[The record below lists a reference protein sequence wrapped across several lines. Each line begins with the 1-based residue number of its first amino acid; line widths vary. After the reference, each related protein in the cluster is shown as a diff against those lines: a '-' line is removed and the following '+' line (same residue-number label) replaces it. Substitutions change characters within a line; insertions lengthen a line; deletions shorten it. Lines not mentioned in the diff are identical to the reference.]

1 MTEIKKVNSNSKQ
14 TLDKCVFS
22 ENAELNLEAGTEVI
36 SVNAE
41 SNIASCEALDK
52 ELRVGVCTVFRV
64 IYKDAEGKLDVKE
77 VRTDAMKIIQNPDIN
92 PTTEAVLDATAK
104 NSQYLAT
111 ATGKATANVEISGW
125 FVKENVLSFMSSDVE
140 NVYCRTETFSVEN
153 PVLLKGGS
161 LTVTNSDEARMPVKK
176 VLESRAAAVINNVYP
191 SDGTYRIEGE
201 LTLRIAAVADND
213 QFINQ
218 SFTHPFGTEISDE
231 SVKSDSVLDAEAKAV
246 SCEVTVTENDAR
258 IFISDVKI
266 NFRVCSVQ
274 KSEIEGVTDCYSV
287 TNEIAVTSEN
297 AKMDSYFCYRT
308 VRDKSS
314 CSVIPGGMINELCCV
329 LNPTVTEVTVASEE
343 KGLTVQGV
351 ISADLLYIDE
361 NNVCKSFKAEI
372 PFATD
377 FAKDYPCDGYDE
389 PSVTVTNLSCR
400 LRTGSEI
407 EITAEFALTLRGV
420 SEKTV
425 TMISTVE
432 TGAEKEADDYA
443 ISLYIVRPGETLW
456 DVAKALNT
464 DEDTLLKLN
473 EDLKI
478 PLTGGEKI
486 LVYKELTFP
495 V

>member
-14 TLDKCVFS
+14 TLEKCVFS
-22 ENAELNLEAGTEVI
+22 ESAELNLDSGTQVI
-36 SVNAE
+36 VVNAD
-41 SNIASCEALDK
+41 SNVVSCEALDK

-77 VRTDAMKIIQNPDIN
+77 VRADAMKILQNSDII

-104 NSQYLAT
+104 NCQYLAT
-111 ATGKATANVEISGW
+111 ATGKATATVEIKGW
-125 FVKENVLSFMSSDVE
+125 FVKENVISFMSSEIED
-140 NVYCRTETFSVEN
+140 VYCRTEAFSVEN
-153 PVLLKGGS
+153 LMLLKGGS
-161 LTVTNSDEARMPVKK
+161 LTVTNSDEARMPIKK
-176 VLESRAAAVINNVYP
+176 ILESRAAAVVNNVYP
-191 SDGTYRIEGE
+191 SEGSYRIEGE
-201 LTLRIAAVADND
+201 LTVRIAALADND

-231 SVKSDSVLDAEAKAV
+231 TVKSDSIPDAEAKAV
-246 SCEVTVTENDAR
+246 SCDVTVTENDAR

-266 NFRVCSVQ
+266 DFRVSDARR
-274 KSEIEGVTDCYSV
+274 SEIEGVTDCYSV
-287 TNEIAVTSEN
+287 TNVLDVTTVN
-297 AKMDSYFCYRT
+297 AELDSTFCYRT
-308 VRDKSS
+308 VRDKAS

-329 LNPTVTEVTVASEE
+329 LNPTVTEGTVTSDGS
-343 KGLTVQGV
+343 GLTVQGV
-351 ISADLLYIDE
+351 IETDLIYIDE
-361 NNVCKSFKAEI
+361 NNECKAFRAEI

-407 EITAEFALTLRGV
+407 EIAAEFSVTLRGV

-425 TMISTVE
+425 TMISEVE
-432 TGAEKEADDYA
+432 KGAEKEEDDYA

-456 DVAKALNT
+456 EVAKALNS